1 MNINEI
7 SIEDNVII
15 IISNNTSNKI
25 EKLKKDVQ
33 SNFIQFHFVLDGKID
48 FLFNQGSY
56 KLSLTSNRHLM
67 LYNPNRELPLDIDI
81 YAESVVIT
89 LLITIKKFHQLFSQD
104 SEQISFLSKENIDQ
118 KFYNEKETLKS
129 VSNSLI
135 QILDSSLKSTQNK
148 LFLKSK
154 VYEIF
159 SLIFMKNADNNE
171 QCPYIM
177 SDDQIQKIKRAKEII
192 ITKYNSPPTLVE
204 LSQEV
209 KLSLRK
215 LKEGFKEVYGKPVF
229 QYLLDYKMELAKK
242 MLNDGSYNV
251 NEVSFELGYST
262 ASHFI
267 SAFKKKYD
275 ITPKQYLKSNY

>member
-104 SEQISFLSKENIDQ
+104 SEQISFLSKENINQ
-118 KFYNEKETLKS
+118 KFYNEKATLKS
-129 VSNSLI
+129 VSNCLT

-159 SLIFMKNADNNE
+159 SLSFMKNADNNE

-177 SDDQIQKIKRAKEII
+177 SDDQVQRIKRAKEII

-275 ITPKQYLKSNY
+275 ITPKQYLKNNY